1 MWREP
6 STMRTQNLAPEV
18 AATQTPHL
26 RRNQAFDGQTLCS
39 SLFTVTQ
46 TDYDGV
52 LTDEE
57 LEETRLSFAKG
68 ELNTSEWEYVKG
80 ICPSTTV

>member
-26 RRNQAFDGQTLCS
+26 RRNQAFDGQTLFIFTKWGRKDTRSCVCGGDGGTS
-39 SLFTVTQ
+39 ALDPVLCCKSLVEHWQ
-46 TDYDGV
+46 
-52 LTDEE
+52 
-57 LEETRLSFAKG
+57 
-68 ELNTSEWEYVKG
+68 LNTAN
-80 ICPSTTV
+80 